1 MTYKTCHVYTSR
13 NCRHGNAMVEK
24 KKMNF
29 VNKHHDIVKI
39 NIIKHD
45 SAGVYGSYR
54 NYNEFKNS
62 RINTSTQ
69 SSVIHEYPDKL
80 IPAI

>member
-1 MTYKTCHVYTSR
+1 M
-13 NCRHGNAMVEK
+13 
-24 KKMNF
+24 
-29 VNKHHDIVKI
+29 
-39 NIIKHD
+39 IKHD
-45 SAGVYGSYR
+45 SAGVYGTYR

-80 IPAI
+80 ITAI

>member
-1 MTYKTCHVYTSR
+1 M
-13 NCRHGNAMVEK
+13 
-24 KKMNF
+24 
-29 VNKHHDIVKI
+29 
-39 NIIKHD
+39 IKHD
-45 SAGVYGSYR
+45 SAGVYGTYR